1 MKTLDHA
8 NKPNKT
14 KDNKMKWIL
23 LGEAGVDSG
32 ALMISDPC
40 YADMVS
46 KWLNGDG
53 MFDDNQINYP
63 SYRDGDGYL
72 HWDSNYSPRPGLG
85 VQARTA
91 YGDGTYKVYGLCSDG
106 DTTRAHAMLV
116 ITGDEELPQFPKGGA
131 A

>member
-1 MKTLDHA
+1 
-8 NKPNKT
+8 
-14 KDNKMKWIL
+14 MKWKL

-46 KWLNGDG
+46 KWLNGKE
-53 MFDDNQINYP
+53 FSRDNQLDYP
-63 SYRDGDGYL
+63 MG
-72 HWDSNYSPRPGLG
+72 HPGLG

-106 DTTRAHAMLV
+106 DKTRAHAMLV

>member
-1 MKTLDHA
+1 
-8 NKPNKT
+8 
-14 KDNKMKWIL
+14 MKWIL
-23 LGEAGVDSG
+23 LGEVGVDSG
-32 ALMISDPC
+32 TLMISAPC
-40 YADMVS
+40 CAEMVS
-46 KWLNGDG
+46 KWINGKE
-53 MFDDNQINYP
+53 FSRDNQLNFP

-91 YGDGTYKVYGLCSDG
+91 YGDGTYKVYGLCSD

-131 A
+131 AL

>member
-1 MKTLDHA
+1 
-8 NKPNKT
+8 
-14 KDNKMKWIL
+14 MKWKL

-40 YADMVS
+40 NSRMVTE
-46 KWLNGDG
+46 WVNGDG
-53 MFDDNQINYP
+53 MFDDNQMNYP
-63 SYRDGDGYL
+63 MG
-72 HWDSNYSPRPGLG
+72 HAGLG

-91 YGDGTYKVYGLCSDG
+91 FGDGVYKVYGLCSD

-116 ITGDEELPQFPKGGA
+116 ITGDDELPQFPKGGA